1 MAKSVT
7 INLFDV
13 SRAEKTQKLSRT
25 LEEFSLLP
33 LEKRTRSE
41 IRLDRVEFQ
50 PADVVLPV
58 DAWHLDFAKARDIG
72 PGKMAKDKYIADIG
86 LGEGELFGEETAAI
100 YVPKKKWLLVLNN
113 HYGVGPSR
121 MASYFNALDTGITG
135 RQLMYSIDPKIDQ
148 TALDRMEAMKS
159 FAEVEITASVG
170 AFDDGGDVGESVLQA
185 ASGIKAHRVHL
196 RFIANEKHKRGD
208 ALSLS
213 AVKDMVTRLLR
224 KDTGV
229 DKLKVKGAEQLADKQ
244 DKFIDLIEHKIRRQ
258 YSTRDLVVVN
268 LRYTYESKIHLLRK
282 ACLGWLNT
290 IG

>member
-1 MAKSVT
+1 MAKNVT

-13 SRAEKTQKLSRT
+13 SRTPKTQSLSHT
-25 LEEFSLLP
+25 LEEFALLP
-33 LEKRTRSE
+33 LEKRARSE

-50 PADVVLPV
+50 PANAELPV

-121 MASYFNALDTGITG
+121 MAAYFNALDLGIAQ
-135 RQLMYSIDPKIDQ
+135 RQLMYAINPKIDQ
-148 TALDRMEAMKS
+148 TALERMEAMKS

-170 AFDDGGDVGESVLQA
+170 AFEDGGDVGESVLQA
-185 ASGIKAHRVHL
+185 ASEIKAHRVHL
-196 RFIANEKHKRGD
+196 RFIANEKYKRGD
-208 ALSLS
+208 VLGLG
-213 AVKDMVTRLLR
+213 AVKKMVAGLLG
-224 KDTGV
+224 KDEGV
-229 DKLKVKGAEQLADKQ
+229 DKLTVKGSEQIADKQ
-244 DKFIDLIEHKIRRQ
+244 DRVIDLIEHKIRRQ
-258 YSTRDLVVVN
+258 YSTRELVVVN

-282 ACLGWLNT
+282 ACRGWLNS